1 MSRPN
6 EGLEPTPS
14 SVRCA
19 PASRRGSGPAL
30 GCKVQARMP
39 SDGQSVRRVSRI
51 PDRFDR
57 DGAFSIELGDDRDDT
72 VQQMIALNESLYVF
86 STKKIFRI
94 HTADD
99 IDPDRTAPDTRHSYQ
114 EIYPIGCS
122 NSFVARSIIQA
133 KQILDGVILAPGLS
147 KSNVLDAIW
156 EAAELLLRCENAYF
170 QIYNETLSLLATCD
184 WFAPL

>member
-1 MSRPN
+1 M
-6 EGLEPTPS
+6 
-14 SVRCA
+14 
-19 PASRRGSGPAL
+19 
-30 GCKVQARMP
+30 
-39 SDGQSVRRVSRI
+39 

-57 DGAFSIELGDDRDDT
+57 DGAFSIELDADRDDA
-72 VQQMIALNESLYVF
+72 VQEMITLNESLYVF

-133 KQILDGVILAPGLS
+133 KQILDRVILAPGLS

-170 QIYNETLSLLATCD
+170 PNLQRDHLATRHM
-184 WFAPL
+184 